1 MSGKKNINAIN
12 VNTRNFNYHTL
23 SRDGI
28 RGGMEWVTIPEI
40 SGGFYGNNAFEAK
53 EMVAFIYRK

>member
-1 MSGKKNINAIN
+1 MSKKNFKVTNL
-12 VNTRNFNYHTL
+12 NTRNFNYHTL

-40 SGGFYGNNAFEAK
+40 NGAFSGNNEPMIPSFDPCFNIK
-53 EMVAFIYRK
+53 